1 MLTLE
6 NQTVGELLARKA
18 DDTPPPAQRAL
29 RRAARRAFLWGVEVA
44 ELARAGTSLTQVGGV
59 GPYIEKLIREG
70 LANPHRPFFRGLL
83 RVLYSLFRLHRK
95 YEQYRV
101 ASATA

>member
-1 MLTLE
+1 MCTSAPTRFSPHIINPIE
-6 NQTVGELLARKA
+6 EGV
-18 DDTPPPAQRAL
+18 QRAL
-29 RRAARRAFLWGVEVA
+29 RRAARRALLWEIEAA
-44 ELARAGTSLTQVGGV
+44 ELARACTSLTQLGGV